1 MTSWTFSLLSI
12 AAALNTTLAVT
23 HFVETVTGEFV

>member
-1 MTSWTFSLLSI
+1 MTNWSFSLLSI
-12 AAALNTTLAVT
+12 AAALNTTRAVR